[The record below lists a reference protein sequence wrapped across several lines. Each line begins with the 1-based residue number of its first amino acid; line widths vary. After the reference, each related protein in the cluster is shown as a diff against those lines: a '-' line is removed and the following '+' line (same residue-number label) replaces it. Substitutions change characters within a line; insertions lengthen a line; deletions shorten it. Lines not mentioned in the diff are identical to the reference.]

1 MEKKTVQRK
10 AALTHLNR
18 CSPPRSS
25 HQPCE
30 NADRKPLLRRRELRL
45 EGGCPTTWRCRTKKT
60 RRGTRG
66 RGRRCSSQRFQGQP
80 LPSASTD
87 EQYEIEK
94 IVAHKK
100 RKDGKKVY
108 LVKWQGYTYE
118 ECTWEPAKHF
128 KGDTLRA
135 YHKGRREAKDD
146 ESDSSSDDEDH
157 ETVATCVA
165 IQRQT
170 RDGDLQKISLDT
182 TRKRDTRDVEMSSDA
197 DLARAGTK
205 PSEREPAQG
214 NHDPACIVHWGG
226 DQFV

>member
-1 MEKKTVQRK
+1 MNGWDRHRTSKKLRAKYYGPFEVLAQTSPVTFKLKLPATVNIHPIFHVGLLK
-10 AALTHLNR
+10 A
-18 CSPPRSS
+18 CSDK
-25 HQPCE
+25 
-30 NADRKPLLRRRELRL
+30 DRIHK
-45 EGGCPTTWRCRTKKT
+45 
-60 RRGTRG
+60 
-66 RGRRCSSQRFQGQP
+66 QP
-80 LPSASTD
+80 LPSGQTD

-100 RKDGKKVY
+100 RKDGKIVY

-128 KGDTLRA
+128 KQETLRS

-165 IQRQT
+165 AQRQT
-170 RDGDLQKISLDT
+170 RGVDPQTVPLDT
-182 TRKRDTRDVEMSSDA
+182 TRKRDTRDVETSSDA
-197 DLARAGTK
+197 DLAHAGHK

-214 NHDPACIVHWGG
+214 DHNPACIVHWEG